1 MDPELDGLVQRGVG
15 FWSLLPMLDLPLF
28 DAGARRA
35 QVEANEATRREAL
48 ARYDAALQSA
58 FREVADALA
67 VRDSLAERLGA
78 QQAQVEAA
86 EQSLVLSE
94 RSYRL
99 GGASQLE
106 LLDAQR
112 QLAAARQGLV
122 TLRLTEQVNQVDLL
136 RSLGGRWTAG
146 T

>member
-1 MDPELDGLVQRGVG
+1 
-15 FWSLLPMLDLPLF
+15 
-28 DAGARRA
+28 
-35 QVEANEATRREAL
+35 
-48 ARYDAALQSA
+48 LQSA

-67 VRDSLAERLGA
+67 VRDSLAERLAA
-78 QQAQVEAA
+78 QQAQVDAA
-86 EQSLVLSE
+86 ERSLTFSE
-94 RSYRL
+94 QSYRL

-122 TLRLTEQVNQVDLL
+122 TLRQTEQANRVVLL

-146 T
+146 G